1 MGWSKWYCQ
10 IFFLQLLILLPLS
23 LEVEL
28 QLQEEDSSCQC
39 PEYQPSCPN
48 LPIDQCH
55 HFIQTSV
62 VQDREQ
68 LKRELIADLGVAI
81 QSTLRHL
88 SKMLDYSP
96 PEDLNKHVV
105 NYPKGTTPAANDN
118 NDVPCGGS
126 ITEKESSS
134 GKRGSH
140 LL

>member
-1 MGWSKWYCQ
+1 MGLSKWSCQ
-10 IFFLQLLILLPLS
+10 IFFLQLLLLLPLS

-28 QLQEEDSSCQC
+28 HPIEEDSSCQC
-39 PEYQPSCPN
+39 PKYQPSCPN

-55 HFIQTSV
+55 HFIQASV

-96 PEDLNKHVV
+96 PEDR
-105 NYPKGTTPAANDN
+105 NYPNGPTPEANDD
-118 NDVPCGGS
+118 NDVPSEGS
-126 ITEKESSS
+126 ITEKVSPSGTRSSH
-134 GKRGSH
+134 H
-140 LL
+140 L